1 MPLRPQDGPS
11 VRPAIA
17 YEATMTSPLDQKVRI
32 SGPVV
37 VTANRVGDGV
47 VVYRS
52 ADTNWSTD
60 LADAAVTSDA
70 AVARAI
76 LKEALDD
83 DLHAVGSYIA
93 PVKRGKSGHFQPGNL
108 RELIRWRGPSIALP
122 SASAAPSL
130 VLQS

>member
-1 MPLRPQDGPS
+1 
-11 VRPAIA
+11 
-17 YEATMTSPLDQKVRI
+17 MTSPLDQKIRI

-37 VTANRVGDGV
+37 VTANRVGDGA

-52 ADTNWSTD
+52 ADARWSTD

-70 AVARAI
+70 AVARELLNDAI
-76 LKEALDD
+76 DD

-93 PVKRGKSGHFQPGNL
+93 PVRRSEAGRLQPGNL
-108 RELIRWRGPSIALP
+108 RELIRWRGPTIALP
-122 SASAAPSL
+122 AGSAVPSL